1 MLFDPSLLPTADE
14 ADLGEA
20 LSAINA
26 ELRRRIS
33 SDDGGLAALV
43 HQTWPSAVAVLCDV
57 VWDDYPT
64 ASAEGVLLADN
75 TTIDV
80 DPDSAPDEWD
90 AISDEVTN
98 LAAVDGAISD
108 DHEHGYLI
116 RFDPPPAA
124 ASAPPPATGRDAA
137 RS

>member
-1 MLFDPSLLPTADE
+1 MLFDLSVLPTADE

-26 ELRRRIS
+26 ELRRRITS
-33 SDDGGLAALV
+33 DGGLAALV
-43 HQTWPSAVAVLCDV
+43 HQTWPNAIAVLCDV

-80 DPDSAPDEWD
+80 DPDSAPDDWD
-90 AISDEVTN
+90 QVCDEVAN

-108 DHEHGYLI
+108 DYEHGYLI
-116 RFDPPPAA
+116 RFDTPPAA
-124 ASAPPPATGRDAA
+124 ASAPVRATGAEAA